1 MRRSEIALALGLS
14 ATLATYPVLAAQ
26 DTLLSFSYVTQ
37 ENCIGAPGFTPD
49 FDALNFA
56 GIGWSDYHGTI
67 VFDLSNRKALATS
80 EGTFQALPFGSFNG
94 PGVDFRLELTRL
106 FHSNLSHPIVA

>member
-1 MRRSEIALALGLS
+1 MRRSPIALALGLS
-14 ATLATYPVLAAQ
+14 TTLATYSVLAAQ

-37 ENCIGAPGFTPD
+37 ENCISAPGFTLD

-67 VFDLSNRKALATS
+67 VFDLINHKALSSS
-80 EGTFQALPFGSFNG
+80 EGTFQSLPFGSFNG
-94 PGVDFRLELTRL
+94 PGQP
-106 FHSNLSHPIVA
+106 S